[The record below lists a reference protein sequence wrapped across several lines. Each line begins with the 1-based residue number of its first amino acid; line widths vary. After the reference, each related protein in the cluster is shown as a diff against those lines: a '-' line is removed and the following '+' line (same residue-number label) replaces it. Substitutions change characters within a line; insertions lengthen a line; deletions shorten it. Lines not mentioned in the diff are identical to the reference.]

1 MTRSRTS
8 RQLQVSDEKDSTFN
22 KLVNFAFE
30 SGMRQ
35 YHRIQWKTLMIILG

>member
-22 KLVNFAFE
+22 KPENFAFV
-30 SGMRQ
+30 SGIRH
-35 YHRIQWKTLMIILG
+35 YHRIQWKTLIIILG